1 MRDRSSTERLV
12 RSWSETGQDC
22 YGPYDVQDQVVLE
35 CARALA
41 DDPGGELA
49 YQRVFGLVLMLPHT
63 ELAGGDV
70 PRVVADAARAVR
82 RERAG
87 QSCGHAEHPF
97 DEQWEDLVDT
107 LPDVLLMPA
116 DDSTEWWENHS
127 REQWLC
133 PRTVDGFAAMVLEA
147 LEPGS
152 ASDAPP
158 LLPFAAQRALDSLT
172 AVLEGYPRPGT
183 DVGEEV
189 TGVGR
194 ALGHAKG
201 TDRAGHVI
209 TAAALTWWAG
219 TANSSDEAYDA
230 LVRGFEAVLAGP
242 TDPGCTHDEHP
253 DLPRWATHAV
263 CVGIHLSSAGGRG
276 VYERHG
282 PCLKNP
288 PPLEPLLCPAFTAS
302 VARDS
307 LARLRAMRAEPEREE
322 AEEGP

>member
-1 MRDRSSTERLV
+1 MTYEQLV
-12 RSWSETGQDC
+12 RSWSETGEDR
-22 YGPYDVQDQVVLE
+22 YGPYDVQDHVVLE

-49 YQRVFGLVLMLPHT
+49 YQRVFGLVLMLPYT

-70 PRVVADAARAVR
+70 PLVVADAARAVR

-87 QSCGHAEHPF
+87 QGCGHEGHPF

-107 LPDVLLMPA
+107 LPDVLLMLA
-116 DDSTEWWENHS
+116 DHSTEWWENHS

-152 ASDAPP
+152 APDAPP

-172 AVLEGYPRPGT
+172 AVLEGYPQPGT

-189 TGVGR
+189 AGVGR

-201 TDRAGHVI
+201 EDRAGHVI

-219 TANSSDEAYDA
+219 TAHSSDEAYDA

-242 TDPGCTHDEHP
+242 TDPVCTHDEHP
-253 DLPRWATHAV
+253 ALPRWATHAV
-263 CVGIHLSSAGGRG
+263 CLGIHLRSAGGRG
-276 VYERHG
+276 VYERIG
-282 PCLKNP
+282 PCQP
-288 PPLEPLLCPAFTAS
+288 TGAGAAAVPGVHGFGGPGLLGPT
-302 VARDS
+302 ARDAS
-307 LARLRAMRAEPEREE
+307 RAEARR
-322 AEEGP
+322 AGGRALGSV